1 MPCRRP
7 GGFGAVNG
15 CGSPYAAVWDVPRA
29 PTAASSANG
38 STRPFADL
46 HGHAGG
52 WSTEREWTERAK
64 RFVKA
69 ELKRADVTYEE
80 LAGRL
85 REMGLEETKVSIASK
100 LSRGGFGATFFIA
113 TMKAIGR
120 ETVNIS
126 EV

>member
-1 MPCRRP
+1 MPFIAVPCQRQSWRICYFIVDFCRIMAM
-7 GGFGAVNG
+7 GFKE
-15 CGSPYAAVWDVPRA
+15 
-29 PTAASSANG
+29 
-38 STRPFADL
+38 
-46 HGHAGG
+46 
-52 WSTEREWTERAK
+52 TEREWTERSK

-113 TMKAIGR
+113 VMRAIGR
-120 ETVNIS
+120 ENVNLGDL
-126 EV
+126 